1 MRRRT
6 GFLVGI
12 LFELLAVFGL
22 FVPYALLV
30 SSGTEITLRT
40 QPVDPRSVFRGDY
53 VTLGYEAGAS
63 VPYAQVSDEVGLVSN
78 AYVILEKKGETYER
92 VAVSKEQPVLKE
104 GQVCIRGVPAGF
116 FDGLPQSG
124 QIVLPDLSQ
133 YFVEE
138 GLGRELESANTAHRL
153 LVNAVV
159 SPSCMAVLKGVV
171 LGPEVPPSEMPVVP
185 RFEPEPVTPVM

>member
-30 SSGTEITLRT
+30 SQGTEITLRT
-40 QPVDPRSVFRGDY
+40 VPVDPRSIFRGDY
-53 VTLGYEAGAS
+53 VTLSYEAGAN
-63 VPYAQVSDEVGLVSN
+63 VPYAQLADEKGDLDGT
-78 AYVILEKKGETYER
+78 AYVVLEKKGDTYER
-92 VAVSKEQPVLKE
+92 VAVSKTQPVLKE
-104 GQVCIRGVPAGF
+104 GQVCLRGTPQGF
-116 FDGLPQSG
+116 FSDVPQPV
-124 QIVLPDLSQ
+124 QLIFPDLSQ

-138 GLGRELESANTAHRL
+138 GLGMELQSANNAHRL

-171 LGPEVPPSEMPVVP
+171 MGPEVPANQLPPV
-185 RFEPEPVTPVM
+185 R